1 MKKNLIIAGLTA
13 VTLIAA
19 AFAYRPVTE
28 YLTEKPV
35 NKSIAFSVYRDTN
48 YNSEVYDQTSAKV
61 HIVVEKV
68 SKHGRKI
75 VWENTIDARSLK
87 QYPTADKAI
96 SQKIIVPGI
105 FERKEHLEVK
115 YFLIYDT
122 KGTELEMQN
131 GSVVSKGVK
140 AEKLDINI

>member
-1 MKKNLIIAGLTA
+1 MKKNLIITGVAA
-13 VTLIAA
+13 VVVVIAA
-19 AFAYRPVTE
+19 LVYKPIMQVVS
-28 YLTEKPV
+28 EKPV
-35 NKSIAFSVYRDTN
+35 SKSIAFSVYRDTN

-131 GSVVSKGVK
+131 GSVVSKGVN

>member
-1 MKKNLIIAGLTA
+1 MKKNLIIAGLVA
-13 VTLIAA
+13 VTIVAA
-19 AFAYRPVTE
+19 SFAYKPIINAI
-28 YLTEKPV
+28 TEKPV
-35 NKSIAFSVYRDTN
+35 SKSIAVSVYRDTN
-48 YNSEVYDQTSAKV
+48 YNSDIYNQTSARV

-68 SKHGRKI
+68 SKKGRSI
-75 VWENTIDARSLK
+75 VWENTIDARLLK

-96 SQKIIVPGI
+96 SQKIVVPGV

-115 YFLIYDT
+115 YYLIYDS

-131 GSVVSKGVK
+131 GAVVSKGVK